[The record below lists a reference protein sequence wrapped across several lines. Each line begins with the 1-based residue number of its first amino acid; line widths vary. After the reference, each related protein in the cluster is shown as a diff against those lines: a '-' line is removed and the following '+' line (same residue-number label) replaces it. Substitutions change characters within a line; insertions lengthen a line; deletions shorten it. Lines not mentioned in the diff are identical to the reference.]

1 MKVLYGF
8 HRELTSCLL
17 CAIVSVGAGRQ
28 LIGLATTWV
37 KAGLVAYILWGQWG
51 FDYNQIEPHHSGN
64 TEIFWMLGPA
74 LIITGVIELILGAR
88 YVPSVSAP

>member
-1 MKVLYGF
+1 
-8 HRELTSCLL
+8 
-17 CAIVSVGAGRQ
+17 VGAGRQ

-64 TEIFWMLGPA
+64 MEIFWMLGPA
-74 LIITGVIELILGAR
+74 LIIIGVIELILGAR